1 MARNGRERQ
10 TRADLRREAADRLA
24 AVKRTAAAL
33 EDRLRERTEQV
44 GDAIDRTVDQ
54 LQSFDDFVHRYRYVF
69 IGGALGLGVA
79 LARRCARSRRP
90 QLTANG
96 GNGVRYVLVE
106 RPHQRGVVRSL
117 LGGVAALALR
127 HGASWLV
134 DRLDQPHED
143 EGPPL
148 LPPGRRVRSE

>member
-10 TRADLRREAADRLA
+10 TREDLRREAADRLA

-69 IGGALGLGVA
+69 IGGALGFGVA
-79 LARRCARSRRP
+79 LARRGSRRP
-90 QLTANG
+90 QTASG

>member
-10 TRADLRREAADRLA
+10 TREDLRREAADRLA
-24 AVKRTAAAL
+24 AVKRTAHAL

-44 GDAIDRTVDQ
+44 GEAIDRTRDQ
-54 LQSFDDFVHRYRYVF
+54 LQSFDQFVHRYRYLF

-79 LARRCARSRRP
+79 MGRRRP
-90 QLTANG
+90 RRRELGATAGN

-106 RPHQRGVVRSL
+106 RPQQRGVVRSL

-134 DRLDQPHED
+134 DQLHGEEEE
-143 EGPPL
+143 EGPLL
-148 LPPGRRVRSE
+148 LPPRRARSE

>member
-10 TRADLRREAADRLA
+10 TREDLRREAADRLA

-44 GDAIDRTVDQ
+44 GEAIDRTRDQ
-54 LQSFDDFVHRYRYVF
+54 VKSADQFVHRYRYAF
-69 IGGALGLGVA
+69 IGGALGLGIA
-79 LARRCARSRRP
+79 LGRRRRP
-90 QLTANG
+90 RRTELTASG
-96 GNGVRYVLVE
+96 SNGVRYVLVE
-106 RPHQRGVVRSL
+106 RHQQRGVVRSL

-134 DRLDQPHED
+134 NQLDSQED
-143 EGPPL
+143 DKGPLL
-148 LPPGRRVRSE
+148 LPPHRRARGE

>member
-10 TRADLRREAADRLA
+10 TREDLRREAADRLA

-44 GDAIDRTVDQ
+44 GDAIDRTRDQ
-54 LQSFDDFVHRYRYVF
+54 IQSFDQFVHRYRYIF

-79 LARRCARSRRP
+79 MGRRRKRRP
-90 QLTANG
+90 QLTATAG
-96 GNGVRYVLVE
+96 DGVRYVLVE
-106 RPHQRGVVRSL
+106 KPQQRGVVRSL

-127 HGASWLV
+127 QGASWLV
-134 DRLDQPHED
+134 DQLDSSPEEE
-143 EGPPL
+143 EGPL
-148 LPPGRRVRSE
+148 MLPPRRRARVE